1 MLAEI
6 PIGFWAF
13 WLGVGLVLFVAFA
26 WTMVRLAVRVD
37 DTRDDELPKGGHA
50 PKELNDEAEGSRS

>member
-13 WLGVGLVLFVAFA
+13 WLGVGLVVYVAFV
-26 WTMVRLAVRVD
+26 WTMVRLAVRS
-37 DTRDDELPKGGHA
+37 DTSNEETREALTDETK
-50 PKELNDEAEGSRS
+50 GSRA